1 MSSLCM
7 SLSPCGRKQVAK
19 NLVRNLIASLYNYK
33 TFLESSQVLNGMKDP
48 TGSNK
53 FYVVL
58 HVLEIWYI
66 VHQRKP

>member
-1 MSSLCM
+1 M
-7 SLSPCGRKQVAK
+7 AK